1 MNRLQHRED
10 ASGMFSALTGASS
23 WATAS
28 ARDGV
33 SQFDQ
38 ARRDL
43 LRPKSA
49 GYQTDWIRE
58 KLSAAAME
66 RSMAQAEA
74 EARERGETE
83 LPHQP
88 KIPRQIRD
96 ARLPHALNPE
106 PEPPPAAHQHLVAS
120 AHGSHDE
127 WSAVFGDYE
136 IRLAPRRPA
145 TSTTASVEK
154 AQPQPAPSEGSQ
166 GGDGESET
174 DVGARPVLEA
184 AEESIE
190 RWLDDL
196 DSDVEELSNLTQ
208 SAMTGVSSYRGSTRA
223 DASSSKALSMS
234 ASFPSPLSTDALGA
248 ASVSRTLCDS
258 GVSRPLDASQDLAAA
273 PREMH
278 LCGQPMPAMPSAL
291 ATALDSDMGR
301 DLLRKSLPGLRTGTG
316 TAGVDR
322 LARIGRLIGAPLHS
336 ERRPDQPSAPITA
349 AGTSMDFTAAGTS
362 MDFTGLI
369 GRVAPPGSVGTDAIK
384 YAAAEAAAAFKC
396 GSSSSSQSEQ
406 PIAIRSADAEMEAL
420 KPELAP
426 RWHRDDAEMEAL
438 KPEQG
443 TCNQSSAAVGRLGK
457 PIACSA
463 AVGRLGACNQSSLEH
478 TAAVGRLGACN
489 QSSLEHTAADARD
502 DARWRLEALEKA
514 AREAAELR
522 RQLAERGYKSS
533 GVHVPPPLLLPNH
546 RCEFTPPLLLPSHQ
560 PPASVGGSLITGG
573 FPHSRGCFGGCAVR
587 GSVFSA
593 SDFGGSTSGDSEIGG
608 GEVGGTRH
616 HSYELGGGTEVGGS
630 VSEVG
635 GCSDHGGVRSTHA
648 PLSVRSPI

>member
-10 ASGMFSALTGASS
+10 ASGMFSALAGASS

-234 ASFPSPLSTDALGA
+234 ASLPSALPTDALGA

-426 RWHRDDAEMEAL
+426 RWHRDDAEMEAR

-443 TCNQSSAAVGRLGK
+443 ACNQSSAAVGRLGK
-457 PIACSA
+457 PIACS
-463 AVGRLGACNQSSLEH
+463 
-478 TAAVGRLGACN
+478 AAVGRLGACN

-616 HSYELGGGTEVGGS
+616 HSYELGGGTEVGG
-630 VSEVG
+630 
-635 GCSDHGGVRSTHA
+635 CSDHGGVRSTHA

>member
-1 MNRLQHRED
+1 
-10 ASGMFSALTGASS
+10 MFSALAGASS

-166 GGDGESET
+166 GGDNDSET

-234 ASFPSPLSTDALGA
+234 ASLPSALPTDALGA

-258 GVSRPLDASQDLAAA
+258 GVSRPLDASPDLAAA

-420 KPELAP
+420 KPE
-426 RWHRDDAEMEAL
+426 
-438 KPEQG
+438 QG
-443 TCNQSSAAVGRLGK
+443 ACNQSSAAVGRLGK
-457 PIACSA
+457 PIACS
-463 AVGRLGACNQSSLEH
+463 
-478 TAAVGRLGACN
+478 AAVGRLGACN

-533 GVHVPPPLLLPNH
+533 GVHVLPPLLLPNH

-616 HSYELGGGTEVGGS
+616 HSYELGGGTEVGG
-630 VSEVG
+630 
-635 GCSDHGGVRSTHA
+635 CSDHGGVRSTHA

>member
-1 MNRLQHRED
+1 MNRLLRYRVCRQLTLSQQED
-10 ASGMFSALTGASS
+10 ASGMFSALAGASS

-166 GGDGESET
+166 GGDNDSET

-234 ASFPSPLSTDALGA
+234 ASLPSALSTDALGA

-420 KPELAP
+420 KPE
-426 RWHRDDAEMEAL
+426 
-438 KPEQG
+438 QG
-443 TCNQSSAAVGRLGK
+443 ACNQSSAAVGRLGK
-457 PIACSA
+457 PIACS
-463 AVGRLGACNQSSLEH
+463 
-478 TAAVGRLGACN
+478 AAVGRLGACN

-616 HSYELGGGTEVGGS
+616 HSYELGGGTEVGG
-630 VSEVG
+630 
-635 GCSDHGGVRSTHA
+635 CSDHGGVRSTHA

>member
-1 MNRLQHRED
+1 MNRLLRYRVCRQLTLSQQED
-10 ASGMFSALTGASS
+10 ASGMFSALAGASS

-234 ASFPSPLSTDALGA
+234 ASLPSALSTDALGA

-258 GVSRPLDASQDLAAA
+258 GVSRPLDASPDLAAA

-349 AGTSMDFTAAGTS
+349 AGTSMDFT
-362 MDFTGLI
+362 GLI

-420 KPELAP
+420 KPE
-426 RWHRDDAEMEAL
+426 
-438 KPEQG
+438 QG
-443 TCNQSSAAVGRLGK
+443 ACNQSSAAVGRLGK
-457 PIACSA
+457 PIACS
-463 AVGRLGACNQSSLEH
+463 
-478 TAAVGRLGACN
+478 AAVGRLGACN

-533 GVHVPPPLLLPNH
+533 GVHVLPPLLLPNH

-616 HSYELGGGTEVGGS
+616 HSYELGGGTEVGG
-630 VSEVG
+630 
-635 GCSDHGGVRSTHA
+635 CSDHGGVRSTHA

>member
-1 MNRLQHRED
+1 
-10 ASGMFSALTGASS
+10 MFSALAGASS

-234 ASFPSPLSTDALGA
+234 ASLPSALPTDALGA

-384 YAAAEAAAAFKC
+384 YAAAEAAAAFNC

-443 TCNQSSAAVGRLGK
+443 ACNQSSAAVGRLGK
-457 PIACSA
+457 PIACS
-463 AVGRLGACNQSSLEH
+463 
-478 TAAVGRLGACN
+478 AAVGRLGACN

-616 HSYELGGGTEVGGS
+616 HSYELGGGTEVGG
-630 VSEVG
+630 
-635 GCSDHGGVRSTHA
+635 CSDHGGVRSTHA

>member
-1 MNRLQHRED
+1 
-10 ASGMFSALTGASS
+10 MFSALAGASS

-234 ASFPSPLSTDALGA
+234 ASLPSALPTDALGA

-420 KPELAP
+420 KPE
-426 RWHRDDAEMEAL
+426 
-438 KPEQG
+438 QG
-443 TCNQSSAAVGRLGK
+443 ACNQSSAAVGRLGK
-457 PIACSA
+457 PIACS
-463 AVGRLGACNQSSLEH
+463 
-478 TAAVGRLGACN
+478 AAVGRLGACN

-533 GVHVPPPLLLPNH
+533 GVHVLPPLLLPNH

-616 HSYELGGGTEVGGS
+616 HSYELGGGTEVGG
-630 VSEVG
+630 
-635 GCSDHGGVRSTHA
+635 CSDHGGVRSTHA

>member
-1 MNRLQHRED
+1 
-10 ASGMFSALTGASS
+10 MFSALAGASS

-234 ASFPSPLSTDALGA
+234 ASLPSALSTDALGA

-420 KPELAP
+420 KPE
-426 RWHRDDAEMEAL
+426 
-438 KPEQG
+438 QG
-443 TCNQSSAAVGRLGK
+443 ACNQSSAAVGRLGK
-457 PIACSA
+457 PIACS
-463 AVGRLGACNQSSLEH
+463 
-478 TAAVGRLGACN
+478 AAVGRLGACN

-616 HSYELGGGTEVGGS
+616 HSYELGGGTEVGG
-630 VSEVG
+630 
-635 GCSDHGGVRSTHA
+635 CSDHGGVRSTHA

>member
-10 ASGMFSALTGASS
+10 ASGMFSALAGASS

-74 EARERGETE
+74 EACERGETE

-234 ASFPSPLSTDALGA
+234 ASLPSALPTDALGA

-420 KPELAP
+420 KPE
-426 RWHRDDAEMEAL
+426 
-438 KPEQG
+438 QG
-443 TCNQSSAAVGRLGK
+443 ACNQSSAAVGRLGK
-457 PIACSA
+457 PIACS
-463 AVGRLGACNQSSLEH
+463 
-478 TAAVGRLGACN
+478 AAVGRLGACN

-616 HSYELGGGTEVGGS
+616 HSYELGGGTEVGG
-630 VSEVG
+630 
-635 GCSDHGGVRSTHA
+635 CSDHGGVRSTHA

>member
-1 MNRLQHRED
+1 MNQGCSRED
-10 ASGMFSALTGASS
+10 ASGMFSALAGASS

-174 DVGARPVLEA
+174 DVGAHPVLEA

-234 ASFPSPLSTDALGA
+234 ASLPSALPTDALGA

-443 TCNQSSAAVGRLGK
+443 ACNQSSAAVGRLGK
-457 PIACSA
+457 PIACS
-463 AVGRLGACNQSSLEH
+463 
-478 TAAVGRLGACN
+478 AAVGRLGACN

>member
-1 MNRLQHRED
+1 
-10 ASGMFSALTGASS
+10 MFSALAGASS

-234 ASFPSPLSTDALGA
+234 ASLPSALSTDALGA

-420 KPELAP
+420 KPE
-426 RWHRDDAEMEAL
+426 
-438 KPEQG
+438 QG
-443 TCNQSSAAVGRLGK
+443 ACNQSSAAVGRLGK
-457 PIACSA
+457 PIACS
-463 AVGRLGACNQSSLEH
+463 
-478 TAAVGRLGACN
+478 AAVGRLGACN

-533 GVHVPPPLLLPNH
+533 GVHVLPPLLLPNH

-616 HSYELGGGTEVGGS
+616 HSYELGGGTEVGG
-630 VSEVG
+630 
-635 GCSDHGGVRSTHA
+635 CSDHGGVRSTHA

>member
-10 ASGMFSALTGASS
+10 ASGMFSALAGASS

-234 ASFPSPLSTDALGA
+234 ASLPSALSTDALGA

-258 GVSRPLDASQDLAAA
+258 GVSRPLDASPDLAAA

-420 KPELAP
+420 KPE
-426 RWHRDDAEMEAL
+426 
-438 KPEQG
+438 QG
-443 TCNQSSAAVGRLGK
+443 ACNQSSAAVGRLGK
-457 PIACSA
+457 PIACS
-463 AVGRLGACNQSSLEH
+463 
-478 TAAVGRLGACN
+478 AAVGRLGACN

-533 GVHVPPPLLLPNH
+533 GVHVLPPLLLPNH

-616 HSYELGGGTEVGGS
+616 HSYELGGGTEVGG
-630 VSEVG
+630 
-635 GCSDHGGVRSTHA
+635 CSDHGGVRSTHA

>member
-1 MNRLQHRED
+1 M
-10 ASGMFSALTGASS
+10 
-23 WATAS
+23 
-28 ARDGV
+28 
-33 SQFDQ
+33 
-38 ARRDL
+38 
-43 LRPKSA
+43 
-49 GYQTDWIRE
+49 
-58 KLSAAAME
+58 
-66 RSMAQAEA
+66 
-74 EARERGETE
+74 
-83 LPHQP
+83 
-88 KIPRQIRD
+88 
-96 ARLPHALNPE
+96 
-106 PEPPPAAHQHLVAS
+106 
-120 AHGSHDE
+120 
-127 WSAVFGDYE
+127 
-136 IRLAPRRPA
+136 
-145 TSTTASVEK
+145 
-154 AQPQPAPSEGSQ
+154 
-166 GGDGESET
+166 
-174 DVGARPVLEA
+174 GARPVLEA

-234 ASFPSPLSTDALGA
+234 ASLPSALPTDALGA

-258 GVSRPLDASQDLAAA
+258 GVSRPLDASPDLAAA

-336 ERRPDQPSAPITA
+336 ERRPEQPSAPI
-349 AGTSMDFTAAGTS
+349 TAAGTS

-443 TCNQSSAAVGRLGK
+443 ACNQSSAAVGRLGK
-457 PIACSA
+457 PIACS
-463 AVGRLGACNQSSLEH
+463 
-478 TAAVGRLGACN
+478 AAVGRLGACN

-533 GVHVPPPLLLPNH
+533 GVHVLPPLLLPNH

-616 HSYELGGGTEVGGS
+616 HSYELGGGTEVGG
-630 VSEVG
+630 
-635 GCSDHGGVRSTHA
+635 CSDHGGVRSTHA

>member
-1 MNRLQHRED
+1 
-10 ASGMFSALTGASS
+10 MFSALAGASS

-49 GYQTDWIRE
+49 GYQTDLIRE
-58 KLSAAAME
+58 QLSAAAME

-234 ASFPSPLSTDALGA
+234 ASLPSALPTDALGA

-258 GVSRPLDASQDLAAA
+258 GVSRPLDASPDLAAA

-291 ATALDSDMGR
+291 ATALDSDMGRDLPYMGRDLPYMGRDLPYMGR

-443 TCNQSSAAVGRLGK
+443 ACNQSSAAVGRLGK
-457 PIACSA
+457 PIACS
-463 AVGRLGACNQSSLEH
+463 
-478 TAAVGRLGACN
+478 AAVGRLGACN

-616 HSYELGGGTEVGGS
+616 HSYELGGGTEVGG
-630 VSEVG
+630 
-635 GCSDHGGVRSTHA
+635 CSDHGGVRSTHA
-648 PLSVRSPI
+648 PLSGRSPI

>member
-1 MNRLQHRED
+1 
-10 ASGMFSALTGASS
+10 MFSALAGASS

-49 GYQTDWIRE
+49 GYQTDLIRE
-58 KLSAAAME
+58 QLSAAAME

-234 ASFPSPLSTDALGA
+234 ASLPSALPTDALGA

-420 KPELAP
+420 KPE
-426 RWHRDDAEMEAL
+426 
-438 KPEQG
+438 QG
-443 TCNQSSAAVGRLGK
+443 ACNQSSAAVGRLGK
-457 PIACSA
+457 PIACS
-463 AVGRLGACNQSSLEH
+463 
-478 TAAVGRLGACN
+478 AAVGRLGACN

-616 HSYELGGGTEVGGS
+616 HSYELGGGTEVGG
-630 VSEVG
+630 
-635 GCSDHGGVRSTHA
+635 CSDHGGVRSTHA
-648 PLSVRSPI
+648 PLSVRSSI

>member
-1 MNRLQHRED
+1 
-10 ASGMFSALTGASS
+10 MFSALAGASS

-66 RSMAQAEA
+66 RSVAQAEA

-234 ASFPSPLSTDALGA
+234 ASLPSALSTDALGA

-426 RWHRDDAEMEAL
+426 RWHRGDAEMEAL

-443 TCNQSSAAVGRLGK
+443 ACNQSSAAVGRLGK
-457 PIACSA
+457 PIACS
-463 AVGRLGACNQSSLEH
+463 
-478 TAAVGRLGACN
+478 AAVGRLGACN

-533 GVHVPPPLLLPNH
+533 GVHVLPPLLLPNH

-616 HSYELGGGTEVGGS
+616 HSYELGGGTEVGG
-630 VSEVG
+630 
-635 GCSDHGGVRSTHA
+635 CSDHGGVRSTHA

>member
-1 MNRLQHRED
+1 
-10 ASGMFSALTGASS
+10 MFSALAGASS

-234 ASFPSPLSTDALGA
+234 ASLPSALSTDALGA

-443 TCNQSSAAVGRLGK
+443 ACNQSSAAVGRLGK
-457 PIACSA
+457 PIACS
-463 AVGRLGACNQSSLEH
+463 
-478 TAAVGRLGACN
+478 AAVGRLGACN

-616 HSYELGGGTEVGGS
+616 HSYELGGGTEVGG
-630 VSEVG
+630 
-635 GCSDHGGVRSTHA
+635 CSDHGGVRSTHA

>member
-1 MNRLQHRED
+1 
-10 ASGMFSALTGASS
+10 MFSALAGASS

-234 ASFPSPLSTDALGA
+234 ASLPSALSTDALGA

-443 TCNQSSAAVGRLGK
+443 ACNQSSAAVGRLGK
-457 PIACSA
+457 PIACS
-463 AVGRLGACNQSSLEH
+463 
-478 TAAVGRLGACN
+478 AAVGRLGACN

-533 GVHVPPPLLLPNH
+533 GVHVLPPLLLPNH

-616 HSYELGGGTEVGGS
+616 HSYELGGGTEVGG
-630 VSEVG
+630 
-635 GCSDHGGVRSTHA
+635 CSDHGGVRSTHA

>member
-1 MNRLQHRED
+1 MNRLLRYRVCRQLTLSQQED
-10 ASGMFSALTGASS
+10 ASGMFSALAGASS

-106 PEPPPAAHQHLVAS
+106 PEPPPAAHQHLLAS

-166 GGDGESET
+166 GGDTDSET

-234 ASFPSPLSTDALGA
+234 ASLPSALPTDALGA

-258 GVSRPLDASQDLAAA
+258 GVSRPLDASPDLAAA

-384 YAAAEAAAAFKC
+384 YAAAEAAAAFNC

-443 TCNQSSAAVGRLGK
+443 ACNQSSAAVGRLGK
-457 PIACSA
+457 PIACS
-463 AVGRLGACNQSSLEH
+463 
-478 TAAVGRLGACN
+478 AAVGRLGACN

-533 GVHVPPPLLLPNH
+533 GVHVLPPLLLPNH

-616 HSYELGGGTEVGGS
+616 HSYELGGGTEVGG
-630 VSEVG
+630 
-635 GCSDHGGVRSTHA
+635 CSDHGGVRSTHA

>member
-1 MNRLQHRED
+1 MNRLLRYRVCRQLTLSQQED
-10 ASGMFSALTGASS
+10 ASGMFSALAGASS

-234 ASFPSPLSTDALGA
+234 ASLPSALPTDALGA

-420 KPELAP
+420 KPE
-426 RWHRDDAEMEAL
+426 
-438 KPEQG
+438 QG
-443 TCNQSSAAVGRLGK
+443 ACNQSSAAVGRLGK
-457 PIACSA
+457 PIACS
-463 AVGRLGACNQSSLEH
+463 
-478 TAAVGRLGACN
+478 AAVGRLGACN

-533 GVHVPPPLLLPNH
+533 GVHVLPPLLLPNH

-616 HSYELGGGTEVGGS
+616 HSYELGGGTEVGG
-630 VSEVG
+630 
-635 GCSDHGGVRSTHA
+635 CSDHGGVRSTHA

>member
-1 MNRLQHRED
+1 MNRLQQED
-10 ASGMFSALTGASS
+10 ASGMFSALAGASS

-234 ASFPSPLSTDALGA
+234 ASLPSALPTDALGA

-443 TCNQSSAAVGRLGK
+443 ACNQSSAAVGRLGK
-457 PIACSA
+457 PIACS
-463 AVGRLGACNQSSLEH
+463 
-478 TAAVGRLGACN
+478 AAVGRLGACN

-616 HSYELGGGTEVGGS
+616 HSYELGGGTEVGG
-630 VSEVG
+630 
-635 GCSDHGGVRSTHA
+635 CSDHGGVRSTHA